1 MNESEL
7 KKTLVDLRSGQ
18 SFKFPETVSDLIS
31 VMLEHIGS
39 PDAEL
44 RDELIYSAF
53 ADWIYTQRLISPDNS
68 HSILSCVL
76 DERHMFYHIGEER
89 NDGVFTRSFSVL
101 LLPLLLI
108 VHRDQPYLSPD
119 EINEIKTKLLQFLFL
134 EKDKRGFV
142 EGKGWAHAVAHSADA
157 LDELALCDEIGK
169 QDLIEIL
176 AGIRPV
182 ICDPYIVYAYGEEE
196 RLCTAVLSI
205 LKRGLLSI
213 EEVNKWIESFSEL
226 VLGEVRIPGKII
238 MRTNVRNFLQS
249 LYFRLLWKE
258 QLDPYKTALESV
270 LRTINPYVR

>member
-1 MNESEL
+1 MNELEL

-18 SFKFPETVSDLIS
+18 SFKFPETVSDLIP
-31 VMLEHIGS
+31 VMLEYIGS

-53 ADWIYTQRLISPDNS
+53 TDWIYTQRLIPSERLRF
-68 HSILSCVL
+68 ILHNVL
-76 DERHMFYHIGEER
+76 DDRHMFYHIGETEE
-89 NDGVFTRSFSVL
+89 DGVFTRSFSVL

-119 EINEIKTKLLQFLFL
+119 EVKEIRTKLLQFLFL

-142 EGKGWAHAVAHSADA
+142 EGKGWAHVVAHTADA
-157 LDELALCDEIGK
+157 LDDLSLCDEIGK

-176 AGIRPV
+176 VGIRPV
-182 ICDPYIVYAYGEEE
+182 VCDPDIVYAYGEEE

-205 LKRGLLSI
+205 LQRGLLST
-213 EEVNKWIESFSEL
+213 EEVNGWIQSFSEL
-226 VLGEVRIPGKII
+226 VLGEVRIPRKII
-238 MRTNVRNFLQS
+238 IRTNVRNFLQS

-258 QLDPYKTALESV
+258 QLDPHKVALESV